1 MCLVLLVHDAHSEYR
16 LIVAANRDE
25 FYDRP
30 TSPATFWADAPGV
43 LAGKD
48 LRAGGTWF
56 GIDRTGRFAAVTN
69 FRQGQREPAAARS
82 RGQLVSEYLT
92 GAVGPW
98 DHMTQVGHDAEL
110 YNGFNLIAGDAREVV
125 YFSNREGVTRALPP
139 GVYGLSNHLL
149 DTPWPK
155 VTSGKAA
162 LSALAREAAPAELM
176 ADLLELLADR
186 EQSADSLLPETG
198 IGPEWE
204 RLLSSAFV
212 ASAEYGTRS
221 STVVLV
227 GRDGRVAFAERSFGV
242 NGAPAGETR
251 HEFGL
256 GHDHGQP

>member
-1 MCLVLLVHDAHSEYR
+1 MCLVLLIHDAHPESR

-162 LSALAREAAPAELM
+162 LSALVRKSAPPELM
-176 ADLLELLADR
+176 ADLFELLSDRTQPAD
-186 EQSADSLLPETG
+186 QLLPETG
-198 IGPEWE
+198 ISPEWE
-204 RLLSSAFV
+204 RLLSSAFI
-212 ASAEYGTRS
+212 ASPAYGTRS

-227 GRDGRVAFAERSFGV
+227 GRDGQVVFAERSFGLSGV
-242 NGAPAGETR
+242 PAGEVR
-251 HEFGL
+251 YEFTL
-256 GHDHGQP
+256 DRERASR